1 MADPDWRGVIVGFA
15 PTTQIVTN
23 PDMLY
28 LALGILGATVMPHNL
43 YLHSGVVQTRRF
55 GDSVPD
61 RREAINL
68 ATADSTIALMFA
80 LLINASILI
89 LAAATFNKI
98 GKTDVAELDQ
108 VHSFLAPLLGSAI
121 APTLFGIAL
130 LCCGLNSTVTATLS
144 GQIVME
150 GFIDIRLPAWA
161 RRLVTRAIA
170 IVPAAIVT
178 IWYGEKG
185 TAQLLILSQVILSL
199 QLPFA
204 VVPLVMFTADR
215 RKMGELVAPRWVTA
229 LAALTAAIIII
240 LNIKLLYD
248 VAFPSG

>member
-1 MADPDWRGVIVGFA
+1 MIKGFA
-15 PTTQIVTN
+15 PTTEIVTN
-23 PDMLY
+23 PEMLY

-43 YLHSGVVQTRRF
+43 YLHSGIVQTRAY
-55 GDSVPD
+55 GETTPEK
-61 RREAINL
+61 REAVKY
-68 ATADSTIALMFA
+68 ATLDSTVALMFA
-80 LLINASILI
+80 LTINASILI
-89 LAAATFNKI
+89 LAAATFNKA
-98 GKTDVAELDQ
+98 GKTDIAELEQ

-150 GFIDIRLPAWA
+150 GFLDIRLPAWA
-161 RRLVTRAIA
+161 RRLLTRAIA

-204 VVPLVMFTADR
+204 IVPLVMFTADR
-215 RKMGELVAPRWVTA
+215 RKMGELIAPRWVTA
-229 LAALTAAIIII
+229 LAVLTAAIIIA

-248 VAFPSG
+248 FATG